1 MSLIMGA
8 GRKRTRKN
16 KKLTNKKNHEMKN
29 ALDEI
34 SKVMGFDPGMPNQ
47 QAQNNEFG
55 GVFVD
60 DSHMSEMLPE
70 QLLATGI

>member
-1 MSLIMGA
+1 MGA
-8 GRKRTRKN
+8 GRKRSRKN

-34 SKVMGFDPGMPNQ
+34 SKVMGFDPSMTNQ
-47 QAQNNEFG
+47 TQNNEFG
-55 GVFVD
+55 AVFVD
-60 DSHMSEMLPE
+60 DSHMSELLPE